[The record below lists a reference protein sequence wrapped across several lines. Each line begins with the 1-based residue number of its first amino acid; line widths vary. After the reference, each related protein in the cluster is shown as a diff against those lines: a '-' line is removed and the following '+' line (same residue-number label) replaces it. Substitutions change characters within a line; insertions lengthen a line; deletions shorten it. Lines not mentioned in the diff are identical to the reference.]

1 MKILRYINIRPHIG
15 YFKKGPGEIVR
26 YCFVDL
32 DDKSRGIRKIAT
44 EDLVVTDLELYK
56 ALYKLSGAVSEIEIL
71 QVYFQYVDM
80 KYPAYSYT

>member
-1 MKILRYINIRPHIG
+1 MKIVRYINIIPYIG
-15 YFKKGPGEIVR
+15 YFKKGLGEKVR
-26 YCFVDL
+26 YCFADL
-32 DDKSRGIRKIAT
+32 GEQSVGTGKIGI

-56 ALYKLSGAVSEIEIL
+56 TLYKLSGAVSEIETL